1 MRRTRKTWVHLGVLV
16 DAGAVALLAAPQQAP
31 AAQTDDGAAMFTKD
45 IAPILQR
52 SCENC
57 HRAGGGAPMALASYA
72 ELRRLQP

>member
-1 MRRTRKTWVHLGVLV
+1 MRRAWNTCWHLGVLV
-16 DAGAVALLAAPQQAP
+16 GVGLAALLAAPPQAS
-31 AAQTDDGAAMFTKD
+31 AGQTDDDAVTFTKD